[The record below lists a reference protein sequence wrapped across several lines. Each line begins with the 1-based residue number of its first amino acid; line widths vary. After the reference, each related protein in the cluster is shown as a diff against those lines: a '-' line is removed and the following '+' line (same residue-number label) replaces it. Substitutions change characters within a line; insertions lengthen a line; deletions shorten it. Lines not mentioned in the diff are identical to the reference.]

1 MRAVR
6 EHDGYFLVCCI
17 YIFKWTTYKDHEGRL
32 LPNVPEYTIQAFLM
46 MSYFKIVSSVW
57 TGFFF
62 VFDNFLIILN
72 LVSNLFSEL
81 FI

>member
-32 LPNVPEYTIQAFLM
+32 LPTVPEYTIQAFLT
-46 MSYFKIVSSVW
+46 KIFVHHYLLSGI
-57 TGFFF
+57 TG
-62 VFDNFLIILN
+62 
-72 LVSNLFSEL
+72 
-81 FI
+81 